1 MDQEKPNQNLVSA
14 KKTTED
20 FSWKKV
26 VFFKAGKNWF
36 WGMAIMLCCLVMV
49 IAGGCF
55 SGATQDKSQ
64 TMTDGSMVSNQA
76 SGETADSV
84 PLPEAAA
91 NVNSVFDTSKIIY
104 TGNIS
109 LNTEDY
115 RETFEKIS
123 SYAVELGGFVQDS
136 GSNYASEKAG
146 VQANSGYLTIRVPSA
161 KFSEAMTQIQTW
173 GSPISANVS
182 STNISQQYQDV
193 QAQLNNLKIEEGR
206 LLDYLK
212 QATNITDMLA
222 IESELNRVRT
232 EIDSLSTT
240 IRNWDTEMAYSTIYV
255 SLYEKKL
262 SSTTVS
268 SPFSE
273 IFAKIG
279 EGFVTSINLI
289 LYIIA
294 FLIVLIF
301 RLIPFAV
308 IAGLG
313 FLVFIK
319 IRKKIK
325 ARKQVSPKIEAVK
338 KDVVES
344 EDEKTGD
351 KENENKN

>member
-1 MDQEKPNQNLVSA
+1 MDQEKLNCNLKSA
-14 KKTTED
+14 KNTKED
-20 FSWKKV
+20 FRPEKSMRFKTRKSWLWSMV
-26 VFFKAGKNWF
+26 IV
-36 WGMAIMLCCLVMV
+36 LCCLVSIM
-49 IAGGCF
+49 AGGCF
-55 SGATQDKSQ
+55 SGSTQENSKTASDE
-64 TMTDGSMVSNQA
+64 SMVSEQA
-76 SGETADSV
+76 SGETANAVPVPEATANASV
-84 PLPEAAA
+84 P
-91 NVNSVFDTSKIIY
+91 FDTSKIIY
-104 TGNIS
+104 SGNIS

-115 RETFEKIS
+115 QNTFEKIS
-123 SYAVELGGFVQDS
+123 GYAVELGGFVQDS
-136 GSNYASEKAG
+136 GSNYASEQAG
-146 VQANSGYLTIRVPSA
+146 VQANSGYLTIRVPSE

-182 STNISQQYQDV
+182 STNISQQYEDV

-206 LLDYLK
+206 LLEYLK

-232 EIDSLSTT
+232 EIDSLTTT
-240 IRNWDTEMAYSTIYV
+240 IKNWDTEMAFSTIYV

-279 EGFVTSINLI
+279 EGFVTSINLL

-301 RLIPFAV
+301 RLIPFAAIV
-308 IAGLG
+308 GLG
-313 FLVFIK
+313 FFIFIK

-325 ARKQVSPKIEAVK
+325 NRRNTGK
-338 KDVVES
+338 KTETS
-344 EDEKTGD
+344 RTEEEKS
-351 KENENKN
+351 ENKN